1 MGCRYETALI
11 PWMDQVFEKLAELY
25 PLPESMAF
33 LPANQLLPPRA
44 KVTIQETGTVKQIYP
59 TEPATVYRNATL
71 LSNDRITNSDWYQ
84 DVRHLVFQ
92 FDEKVE

>member
-25 PLPESMAF
+25 PLPESMPF
-33 LPANQLLPPRA
+33 LAANQLLPPCA
-44 KVTIQETGTVKQIYP
+44 KVTIQETGTIKQIHP

-71 LSNDRITNSDWYQ
+71 VSNDRITNSD
-84 DVRHLVFQ
+84 
-92 FDEKVE
+92 